1 MVVVAK
7 VVKELVLE
15 SVGFVVVVAAVEVV
29 IVGDVELREV
39 EAEVKEDDIE
49 EATVEVTRAPVEEDE
64 VKELVEVVIV
74 ERVPNEPLLFTP
86 AVVTV
91 IDVDVGVVLDAME
104 VKEAV
109 LEEEIN
115 VEALIVKVVEAVFKV
130 VLDTVDVVDLL
141 EEDAVAVLI
150 YNVDNPGVVVEVLV
164 FEVIDDGLVDVN
176 IVVPSG
182 DEVKKEVVDI
192 VGLVK

>member
-1 MVVVAK
+1 MC
-7 VVKELVLE
+7 EG
-15 SVGFVVVVAAVEVV
+15 SFAVRCPRCQVQ
-29 IVGDVELREV
+29 
-39 EAEVKEDDIE
+39 
-49 EATVEVTRAPVEEDE
+49 ATVYNAP
-64 VKELVEVVIV
+64 LGMVI
-74 ERVPNEPLLFTP
+74 RNPSGGLKDAIYDPCKACHGTGYVP
-86 AVVTV
+86 
-91 IDVDVGVVLDAME
+91 GVVLDAME
-104 VKEAV
+104 DKEAV
-109 LEEEIN
+109 LKEEIN

-141 EEDAVAVLI
+141 VEDAVAVLI

-164 FEVIDDGLVDVN
+164 FEVIDDGLVDVK